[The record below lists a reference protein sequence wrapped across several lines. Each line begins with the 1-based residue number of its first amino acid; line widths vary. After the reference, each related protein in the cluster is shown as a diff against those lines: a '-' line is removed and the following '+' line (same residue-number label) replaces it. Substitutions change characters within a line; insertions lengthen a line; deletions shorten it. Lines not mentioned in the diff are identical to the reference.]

1 MNFNQNYFEI
11 FGLPVAYDVD
21 LGLLSDRFLELQ
33 KEVHPDRFASRTEQ
47 EKRLAMQW
55 ATLLNSAND
64 TLKSPLKRA
73 IYLLQ
78 LEGVEL
84 EDNPQLPPE
93 FLMEQIELREQLE
106 DIEESDAN
114 LDELDAF
121 KKEVKAVIASIE
133 RTFANSVADDLLQAE
148 TLVYEMQFL
157 NKLLVSANQLEEK
170 LLDY

>member
-78 LEGVEL
+78 LEGIEL

>member
-78 LEGVEL
+78 LGGIEL

>member
-11 FGLPVAYDVD
+11 LGLPLVFDVD

-33 KEVHPDRFASRTEQ
+33 KEVHPDRFASRPEQ

-78 LEGVEL
+78 LKGIEL
-84 EDNPQLPPE
+84 EDNPRLPPE

-106 DIEESDAN
+106 DIEGSEAN
-114 LDELDAF
+114 LDDLAVF
-121 KKEVKAVIASIE
+121 KKEVKAVIRSIE
-133 RTFANSVADDLLQAE
+133 QNFSKTIEDDLVQAE

-157 NKLLVSANQLEEK
+157 SKLLASANQLEEK